1 MLEKSLITNN
11 DFTSAMLWQKKIP
24 ARVKGVA
31 ASCGPK
37 VDVLHVLLYCSRM
50 CLSSIAKVDV
60 QHALLGMYYMYYAE
74 CALLGL

>member
-11 DFTSAMLWQKKIP
+11 DFTSAMLWQKKIL

-31 ASCGPK
+31 ASSGPK

-50 CLSSIAKVDV
+50 CLSSMIEWLTWTFIGYLQV
-60 QHALLGMYYMYYAE
+60 LL
-74 CALLGL
+74 